1 MDINKIIINKIKNFS
16 ILVVTENVKILNRL
30 SERKWKFNHFY
41 IKDSRNFLD
50 FYLNCN
56 VNLDAII
63 IDLDDFF
70 DRDEFI
76 DFAKIS
82 SICPNQKFIFLA
94 KNRKI
99 YSRILKNFKGGS
111 SVLLFK
117 PIRASAIIDN
127 ISLLAPKSES
137 SFLELN
143 KNIKIDLTKKRIY
156 EESDEIFLTNLQH
169 KLILLLSQN
178 ANKLTTFS
186 MIEETV
192 YNNENPSKIAIQ
204 NLLGTLKRKLK
215 LNIKSVHSKGYVLEC

>member
-1 MDINKIIINKIKNFS
+1 MDINKIMINKIKNFS

-82 SICPNQKFIFLA
+82 SICPKQKFIFLA

-111 SVLLFK
+111 SV
-117 PIRASAIIDN
+117 
-127 ISLLAPKSES
+127 SL
-137 SFLELN
+137 
-143 KNIKIDLTKKRIY
+143 DR
-156 EESDEIFLTNLQH
+156 
-169 KLILLLSQN
+169 
-178 ANKLTTFS
+178 
-186 MIEETV
+186 
-192 YNNENPSKIAIQ
+192 
-204 NLLGTLKRKLK
+204 
-215 LNIKSVHSKGYVLEC
+215 KSVV

>member
-1 MDINKIIINKIKNFS
+1 MDINKIMINKIKNFS

-30 SERKWKFNHFY
+30 SVRKWKFNHFY

-63 IDLDDFF
+63 IDLD
-70 DRDEFI
+70 E
-76 DFAKIS
+76 
-82 SICPNQKFIFLA
+82 FLA

-143 KNIKIDLTKKRIY
+143 KNIKIDLIKKEFTKKAMRF
-156 EESDEIFLTNLQH
+156 FLPICNTN
-169 KLILLLSQN
+169 
-178 ANKLTTFS
+178 
-186 MIEETV
+186 
-192 YNNENPSKIAIQ
+192 
-204 NLLGTLKRKLK
+204 
-215 LNIKSVHSKGYVLEC
+215 